1 MTAFDFRR
9 ITLSLPWNLFLLTFG
24 GTLFAFGLKAL
35 AVPHELISG
44 GLFGVAMLFF
54 YQTNFA
60 SLAFWYTLIC
70 VPVVLVGWF
79 SLSRRFIF
87 YSLYG
92 MAVTTVA
99 AQFITYT
106 APIKDPLLAAI
117 AAGSVCG
124 AGLAVMLRS
133 LGSDGGLT
141 IISMVLH
148 QKFNIKLGG
157 FSFAFNV
164 CLFLIAAA
172 FYMDINTVLYSIIM
186 VYMYS
191 GILDYSMNIT
201 NQRKLV
207 FIVSD
212 IAEKI
217 AAEILDNMH
226 RGVTYL
232 YTKGA
237 YTNHERYVIL
247 TVIHNYQLKRLEE
260 LVYRNDPAA
269 FLIIENTY
277 NVLGRGFSERR
288 IY

>member
-1 MTAFDFRR
+1 MPAFDFRR
-9 ITLSLPWNLFLLTFG
+9 ISMTLPWNIFLLTFG
-24 GTLFAFGLKAL
+24 GTLFSFGLKAL
-35 AVPHELISG
+35 AVPHGFISG
-44 GLFGVAMLFF
+44 GLFGVAMLLF
-54 YQTNFA
+54 YQTDFL
-60 SLAFWYTLIC
+60 SLAFWYTVVCI
-70 VPVVLVGWF
+70 PVVLVGWF
-79 SLSRRFIF
+79 NLGRRFIF

-92 MAVTTVA
+92 MLVTTIA

-106 APIKDPLLAAI
+106 APIKDPFLAAI

-141 IISMVLH
+141 IVSMVLH

-164 CLFLIAAA
+164 CLFLIATC
-172 FYMDINTVLYSIIM
+172 FYMDINTVLYSMIM
-186 VYMYS
+186 VYMYTA
-191 GILDYSMNIT
+191 ILDYSMNII

-207 FIVSD
+207 FVISD
-212 IAEKI
+212 IAEQI
-217 AAEILDNMH
+217 AAEIMEKMH

-237 YTNHERYVIL
+237 YTNQERYVIL
-247 TVIHNYQLKRLEE
+247 AVVYNHQLKRLEE
-260 LVYRNDPAA
+260 LVYRHDPKA

-288 IY
+288 VY